1 MKIKQALGAVLS
13 AAVLAVSAL
22 GAALPAAAAQ
32 STAVGLTVRKWNG
45 TTNTEI
51 GSGESLAAGDIVTVS
66 IKLDKPVSNIGGI
79 DFTLGY
85 DTGCFQYQDG
95 SASCL
100 IVDSNGR
107 GGLQS
112 CGRKRTR
119 NLGYDH
125 DQSSGVGLD
134 FFLPLYPCR
143 MWRIP
148 KAPHLL

>member
-1 MKIKQALGAVLS
+1 MKIKQLLVRFYPRRCWRCLLLERHCQQLRLRARPL
-13 AAVLAVSAL
+13 
-22 GAALPAAAAQ
+22 
-32 STAVGLTVRKWNG
+32 GLTVRKWNG

-107 GGLQS
+107 GDYKAAAGSVRGIWDTTTTNLQA
-112 CGRKRTR
+112 
-119 NLGYDH
+119 
-125 DQSSGVGLD
+125 SGSIFSFRFTVQNVED
-134 FFLPLYPCR
+134 T
-143 MWRIP
+143 